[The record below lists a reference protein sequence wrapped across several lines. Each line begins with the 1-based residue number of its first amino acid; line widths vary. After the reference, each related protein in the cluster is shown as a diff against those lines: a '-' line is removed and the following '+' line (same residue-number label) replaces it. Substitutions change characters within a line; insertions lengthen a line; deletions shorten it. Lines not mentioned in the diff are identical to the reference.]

1 MYSLSNESV
10 TGERDSSGGVISLLK
25 MVRAQCAA
33 AVVIAALR
41 GQGGEH
47 LISVSGGPDDDSVA
61 KPARKLVRHLWD
73 GPLEGGDFVTVRELR
88 LPKGLAPTLAR
99 QADVA
104 VVQVGTRGGDRPDL
118 LCVIGPGG
126 GSFTPQQLDTVGSM
140 AARLASYQEARGAIA
155 AGVVPEPE
163 PVAVPEPHVGLP
175 TDQPTEMTPPPSA
188 ATTSGAGGH
197 GATSRAGA
205 PSRAYRAALCHR
217 APGRAHLAAGG
228 ALCHRAA
235 SGSAGRGAR
244 AGDRPAYQT
253 HPSDL
258 PRGEAAAAYADPLG
272 TLFSPD
278 PLTGLSSVPS
288 LLGRLGENLGRLP
301 MVGGTVALVFV
312 RIVPVAGMGGTTPV
326 ADAFVN
332 AVADAIQSHVRPED
346 MVCRLDR
353 RTFGV
358 VTALSPRSCPVSA
371 IEDRLLVAARAALE
385 HSAGVLDILSA
396 HASVDVDHPVGPEAL
411 LSRAMSELGDP

>member
-1 MYSLSNESV
+1 VYSLSNESV
-10 TGERDSSGGVISLLK
+10 TGERASSGGVISLLK

-41 GQGGEH
+41 GPNGEH
-47 LISVSGGPDDDSVA
+47 LISVSGGPDDVSVG

-73 GPLEGGDFVTVRELR
+73 GPLEGGDFVTVRGLR
-88 LPKGLAPTLAR
+88 LPKGLAPGIGR
-99 QADVA
+99 QAEVA
-104 VVQVGTRGGDRPDL
+104 VIPVGATGGDRPDL

-126 GSFTPQQLDTVGSM
+126 GSFTPEQLDTVGSM

-155 AGVVPEPE
+155 SSGTAPAP
-163 PVAVPEPHVGLP
+163 PPTAVPEAPVG
-175 TDQPTEMTPPPSA
+175 QP
-188 ATTSGAGGH
+188 
-197 GATSRAGA
+197 
-205 PSRAYRAALCHR
+205 L
-217 APGRAHLAAGG
+217 
-228 ALCHRAA
+228 
-235 SGSAGRGAR
+235 
-244 AGDRPAYQT
+244 DRPAEAAPPAVAGPTTEQAPVGAAPQQTPAGAVPEQAPVGAAPQQPPTTVQQT
-253 HPSDL
+253 HPSDV
-258 PRGEAAAAYADPLG
+258 PRGEAAALYADPLG

-312 RIVPVAGMGGTTPV
+312 RIAPVAGMGGMIPV
-326 ADAFVN
+326 ADAHVN

-358 VTALSPRSCPVSA
+358 VTALSPRSCHVSA
-371 IEDRLLVAARAALE
+371 IEDRLAIASRAALE
-385 HSAGVLDILSA
+385 ESAGVLDVLSA

>member
-10 TGERDSSGGVISLLK
+10 TGERASSGGVISLLK

-41 GQGGEH
+41 GPDGEH
-47 LISVSGGPDDDSVA
+47 LISVAGGPDDGSVG

-88 LPKGLAPTLAR
+88 LPKGLAPGIGR
-99 QADVA
+99 QAEMA
-104 VVQVGTRGGDRPDL
+104 VVPVGATVGDRPDL

-126 GSFTPQQLDTVGSM
+126 GSFTPEQLDTVGSM

-155 AGVVPEPE
+155 GSGTAPAPPPIAVPEA
-163 PVAVPEPHVGLP
+163 PVGPPMDQPTAAPPAAAVPPVEQPSASPAPDRAPPGAVPEPAP
-175 TDQPTEMTPPPSA
+175 TAADQV
-188 ATTSGAGGH
+188 
-197 GATSRAGA
+197 
-205 PSRAYRAALCHR
+205 
-217 APGRAHLAAGG
+217 
-228 ALCHRAA
+228 
-235 SGSAGRGAR
+235 
-244 AGDRPAYQT
+244 

-258 PRGEAAAAYADPLG
+258 PRGAAANLYADPLG

-312 RIVPVAGMGGTTPV
+312 RIAPVAGMGGMTPV
-326 ADAFVN
+326 ADADVN

-358 VTALSPRSCPVSA
+358 VTALSPRSCPVTA
-371 IEDRLLVAARAALE
+371 IEDRLAVASRAALE
-385 HSAGVLDILSA
+385 GSAGVLDILSA